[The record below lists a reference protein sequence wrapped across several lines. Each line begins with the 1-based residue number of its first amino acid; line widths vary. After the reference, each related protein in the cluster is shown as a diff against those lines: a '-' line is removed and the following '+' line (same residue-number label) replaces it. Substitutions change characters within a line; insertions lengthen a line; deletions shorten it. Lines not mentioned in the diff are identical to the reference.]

1 MALALLGW
9 CWRGWQGRLV
19 QAKMGKSVIFGG
31 LGERG
36 DGAPKGGEGN
46 VLVRWVLQAEGDKV
60 TAGVGFVAPAGLAA
74 PVPALWSVPE
84 GTVWGKKWMFSGNCV
99 LSQLGGGHAARPPE
113 PQGVVLGLALPHPGV
128 TERSR
133 GWPCAAGTR
142 AGGGGAP
149 TQRLPEQLQREPRKI
164 GN

>member
-1 MALALLGW
+1 
-9 CWRGWQGRLV
+9 
-19 QAKMGKSVIFGG
+19 MGYPKV
-31 LGERG
+31 ER
-36 DGAPKGGEGN
+36 EMCR
-46 VLVRWVLQAEGDKV
+46 VRWVLQVEGDKV

-74 PVPALWSVPE
+74 PVPAPWSVPE
-84 GTVWGKKWMFSGNCV
+84 GTVWGKKWMFLANCV
-99 LSQLGGGHAARPPE
+99 LSQLGGGRAARPPE

-133 GWPCAAGTR
+133 GWPRAAGTR